1 MILFVSYKQPAGA
14 IWLSFHFMACVP
26 NIYIQVIY
34 CNGGRQSKWRAM
46 DLGATPVEIE
56 CMKDHIIS
64 YYICM

>member
-34 CNGGRQSKWRAM
+34 YNEGRQSKVARHGRWCYAGGM
-46 DLGATPVEIE
+46 MEI
-56 CMKDHIIS
+56 MP
-64 YYICM
+64 